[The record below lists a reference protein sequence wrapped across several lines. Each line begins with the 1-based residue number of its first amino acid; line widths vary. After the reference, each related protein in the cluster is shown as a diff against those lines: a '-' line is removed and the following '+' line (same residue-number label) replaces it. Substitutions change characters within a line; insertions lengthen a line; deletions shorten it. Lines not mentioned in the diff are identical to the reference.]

1 MLLNAYFGH
10 VLTFF
15 NVFLFLFERFLHLWL
30 YASVDPT
37 DKAGASCPLAV
48 RLTVRAW
55 GCIYC
60 THASASVLVRERSLV
75 LRSNFSR
82 SQYGKKQLVSFRRV
96 VPHSEQLHVVEV
108 GHAGVLRMRAIVA
121 QSPHFVSEIG
131 NKSVPIQL
139 TQCWFPGLAIS
150 SAKI

>member
-1 MLLNAYFGH
+1 MREDVY
-10 VLTFF
+10 
-15 NVFLFLFERFLHLWL
+15 
-30 YASVDPT
+30 
-37 DKAGASCPLAV
+37 
-48 RLTVRAW
+48 TV
-55 GCIYC
+55 GL
-60 THASASVLVRERSLV
+60 HASASVLVRERSLV
-75 LRSNFSR
+75 LRSHFSR

-108 GHAGVLRMRAIVA
+108 GHAGVLRMRTIVA

-150 SAKI
+150 SAKIKILSNCTRKRLWFEISKMLIAVLTSKFTVSFRHNFVVSFC